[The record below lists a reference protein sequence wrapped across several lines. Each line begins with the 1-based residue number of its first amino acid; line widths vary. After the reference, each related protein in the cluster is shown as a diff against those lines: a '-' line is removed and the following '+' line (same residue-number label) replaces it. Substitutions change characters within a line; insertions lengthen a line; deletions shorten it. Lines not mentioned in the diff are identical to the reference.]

1 MNIFIQTPGLKSKEG
16 LTIRVVDY
24 NEIMVM
30 AKLKTFNMPGTI
42 IVNHLPNNLSLNLKL
57 PKRYVTKDIKR

>member
-24 NEIMVM
+24 NEIKVM
-30 AKLKTFNMPGTI
+30 AELETFNMPGTV
-42 IVNHLPNNLSLNLKL
+42 IVQITSAL
-57 PKRYVTKDIKR
+57 I

>member
-24 NEIMVM
+24 NEIKVMVE
-30 AKLKTFNMPGTI
+30 LETFNMPGEV
-42 IVNHLPNNLSLNLKL
+42 IVNHLPNNLDLNLKL